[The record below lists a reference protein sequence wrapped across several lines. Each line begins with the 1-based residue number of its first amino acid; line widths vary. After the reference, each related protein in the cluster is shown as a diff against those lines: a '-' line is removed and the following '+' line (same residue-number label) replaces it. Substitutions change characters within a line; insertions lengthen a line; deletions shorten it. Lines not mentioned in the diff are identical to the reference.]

1 MKTKYFVYTRKS
13 TEDEERQ
20 VMSIEAQLAEI
31 NEFARREGIKIA
43 HTFTESKSAKKPG
56 RAVFNELISKIYESN
71 EPVGILSWHPDR
83 LARNSV
89 DGGQIIYLIDIGKIV
104 SLKFPTFW
112 FEPTPQGLFMLQV
125 AFGQSKYYSDNLSEN
140 VKRGIRQKIRRGEWA
155 TLAPLGYVN
164 NPSTRN
170 IDPDPFKARIL
181 KKGFEEFADGKHS
194 LETLRHRL
202 YFLGLASKVGKPI
215 AKGVMQGIL
224 TNPVYIGLI
233 PHKGELHEG
242 KFQPIVRKELWDRVQ
257 LELKR
262 RSRPRKSKEG
272 HNFPFTGLFRCGEC
286 GCMITAQYA
295 KQRKFI
301 YYRCSKKNGKCNQA
315 YVNNTDMIKQ
325 LKDKLESIAIPEN
338 WAVILLA
345 EIDRMEKQNVQKQRS
360 FSENL
365 EIQIS
370 EIDKKLDKLVNS
382 FLDGLIEKN
391 TYVRK
396 KDELLRHK
404 TDLEEQLK
412 DFREK
417 GDAWVEL
424 TRDWVEVARQAGKLA
439 LSNDFS
445 EIKQTV
451 KKIGSNRRVMDKK
464 VLLDVVPPFA
474 FVSAYRSGRGLW
486 PDCGEPGGGKK
497 EQDTDQKMEDV
508 LSCRKLLYE
517 VRTFFQQKSHKN
529 I

>member
-1 MKTKYFVYTRKS
+1 
-13 TEDEERQ
+13 
-20 VMSIEAQLAEI
+20 
-31 NEFARREGIKIA
+31 
-43 HTFTESKSAKKPG
+43 
-56 RAVFNELISKIYESN
+56 
-71 EPVGILSWHPDR
+71 
-83 LARNSV
+83 
-89 DGGQIIYLIDIGKIV
+89 
-104 SLKFPTFW
+104 
-112 FEPTPQGLFMLQV
+112 
-125 AFGQSKYYSDNLSEN
+125 
-140 VKRGIRQKIRRGEWA
+140 
-155 TLAPLGYVN
+155 
-164 NPSTRN
+164 
-170 IDPDPFKARIL
+170 
-181 KKGFEEFADGKHS
+181 
-194 LETLRHRL
+194 
-202 YFLGLASKVGKPI
+202 
-215 AKGVMQGIL
+215 
-224 TNPVYIGLI
+224 
-233 PHKGELHEG
+233 
-242 KFQPIVRKELWDRVQ
+242 
-257 LELKR
+257 
-262 RSRPRKSKEG
+262 
-272 HNFPFTGLFRCGEC
+272 
-286 GCMITAQYA
+286 MITAQYA

-508 LSCRKLLYE
+508 LSCRGG
-517 VRTFFQQKSHKN
+517 R